1 VANASVPFIE
11 EKVAKKR
18 APCKRG
24 APTSVYNPRDYF
36 KNYASEDNFD
46 NFDYF
51 ESDEFNNVKSHRK
64 EVEPCNSCPRK

>member
-1 VANASVPFIE
+1 MANASVPFNE

-24 APTSVYNPRDYF
+24 APTSGYNPWDYFF
-36 KNYASEDNFD
+36 KNYVFED

-51 ESDEFNNVKSHRK
+51 ESDEFNNGKSHRK